1 MMLRDHPCQ
10 KDCPDRNATCKK
22 TCEKLKAYTEKK
34 LKAEA
39 EKEKRYKIDQYEIE
53 MMLRRQ
59 KKITKGNKKY

>member
-10 KDCPDRNATCKK
+10 KDCPDRSGTCKK

-39 EKEKRYKIDQYEIE
+39 EKEKQFKVDDYVINSMI
-53 MMLRRQ
+53 RRR
-59 KKITKGNKKY
+59 K